1 MLLVID
7 VGNTNMVIGVYGEK
21 HLIQNWRL
29 RTERRTTEDE
39 FNILAKNLFSE
50 GHINSRNI
58 HKTIISCVSLIDFS
72 KLSLNVL
79 STRIFSLAKLIM
91 TFDCKLFLSF
101 QEALVC

>member
-7 VGNTNMVIGVYGEK
+7 VGNTNMVIGVYGDK

-58 HKTIISCVSLIDFS
+58 HKTIIFLCR
-72 KLSLNVL
+72 
-79 STRIFSLAKLIM
+79 STHGYHSRF
-91 TFDCKLFLSF
+91 FLSRNI
-101 QEALVC
+101 